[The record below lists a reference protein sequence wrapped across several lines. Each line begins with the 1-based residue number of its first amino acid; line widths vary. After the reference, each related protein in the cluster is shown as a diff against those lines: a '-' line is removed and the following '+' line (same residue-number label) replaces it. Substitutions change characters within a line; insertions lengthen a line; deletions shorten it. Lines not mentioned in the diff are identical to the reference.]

1 LEVETRRAVL
11 AATAAV
17 ALLIANQ
24 VAGKSVR
31 DALFLSS
38 FSVASLPPVMMASSL
53 ASVVAVILLSRA
65 MRRASPFRVE
75 PLAVGLAT
83 LLLGGLWLLSVG
95 APRAAALAFFL
106 HMALFGS
113 TLVSGFWSVVN
124 ERFDPYTAKRAVGR
138 IGMGASLG
146 GVAGGLLAWGASSL
160 LSVRTMLVVM
170 AGLNLACLFCLR
182 QLTSTA
188 RSVAPAGKGDGIDDA
203 PTALKTLAR
212 VPYVRDLA
220 LLVGLSALAEA
231 LLDYFLKAQAAAAY
245 SQGPQL
251 MSFFALFHTV
261 TGVVGLAVQALFGR
275 TSLRVLGLAGTVALR
290 PAAVFLGAVL
300 GAFDPRLRSGVLA
313 YGSQEMLSNSLFRSG
328 YELLY
333 TPLPE
338 GEKRPTKAVVDVGF
352 DKLGALLGG
361 ATVLVVVA
369 VAPTAALR
377 VLAGLVALLS
387 LGTLALTGRLH
398 RGYVK
403 TLEQSLRAGKVRLDA
418 SDVHDEAT
426 LLTLAQTGLSLDREA
441 LLREIEALRSGME
454 PGVAEKASPVDSSTS
469 ALDPVDPVLRSIS
482 RLRSGRPER
491 IREALRGGV
500 SDPALVPFLI
510 PLLARNEVF
519 LDVLRTLR
527 TLAPAVT
534 GQLVDTLLDPTANPV
549 VRRRVPRV
557 LKACATQRAADGLR
571 LGLEDPRFDL
581 RTQCALALSAITRK
595 NPALVVAREDV
606 FAVVLE
612 ELQRGAAGWTVKADR
627 ERTPADPGSGDGVEI
642 DPRASVDR
650 GIDHAFTLLSLTLP
664 REPLEI
670 ALLALRGTDPVLRG
684 TALEYLEN
692 VLPDALR
699 RALWPHVG
707 ARPAPHAP
715 RARQEVEDDLLRSM
729 DSVSIK
735 RAALRAKGKPG

>member
-1 LEVETRRAVL
+1 ML
-11 AATAAV
+11 AATVAA

-75 PLAVGLAT
+75 PLALGLAT
-83 LLLGGLWLLSVG
+83 LLLGGWWLLSVG
-95 APRAAALAFFL
+95 APRAAALAFYL

-124 ERFDPYTAKRAVGR
+124 ERFDPYTAKRVVGR
-138 IGMGASLG
+138 IGQGAALG
-146 GVAGGLLAWGASSL
+146 GVAGGLLAWGASGV
-160 LSVRTMLVVM
+160 LSVPTMLVVM
-170 AGLNLACLFCLR
+170 AGLNLACLFCMRL
-182 QLTSTA
+182 LTS
-188 RSVAPAGKGDGIDDA
+188 APRAPGSAGKGDDIEDA

-245 SQGPQL
+245 SKGPQL
-251 MSFFALFHTV
+251 MSFFALFHTA
-261 TGVVGLAVQALFGR
+261 TGVVGLVVQTLFGR

-290 PAAVFLGAVL
+290 PAAVVLGAVL
-300 GAFDPRLRSGVLA
+300 GVFDPRLRSGVLA

-338 GEKRPTKAVVDVGF
+338 AEKRPTKAVVDVGL
-352 DKLGALLGG
+352 DKLGALVGC
-361 ATVLVVVA
+361 ATVFVVVA
-369 VAPTAALR
+369 AAPTAALR
-377 VLAGLVALLS
+377 ILAGLVALLS

-403 TLEQSLRAGKVRLDA
+403 TLEQSLRAGRVKLDA
-418 SDVHDEAT
+418 SDVQDEAT
-426 LLTLAQTGLSLDREA
+426 LLTLAQTNLSLDRET
-441 LLREIEALRSGME
+441 LLREIEALRGGAG
-454 PGVAEKASPVDSSTS
+454 PGATGAASLLEASASPIDTS
-469 ALDPVDPVLRSIS
+469 DPLLRSIS
-482 RLRSGRPER
+482 DLRSGRPER

-500 SDPALVPFLI
+500 SDLTLVPHLV
-510 PLLARNEVF
+510 PLLARNDVF
-519 LDVLRTLR
+519 LDVLRALR
-527 TLAPAVT
+527 AAAPAVT
-534 GQLVDTLLDPTANPV
+534 GQLVDTLLDPAASPV

-557 LKACATQRAADGLR
+557 LKACPTQRAADGLR

-581 RTQCALALSAITRK
+581 RTQCGLALSAITRK
-595 NPALVVAREDV
+595 NPALAVPREAV
-606 FAVVLE
+606 FAVVLK
-612 ELQRGAAGWTVKADR
+612 ELELGATAWVVKSDGDQTPDGSAGGEGA
-627 ERTPADPGSGDGVEI
+627 VEI
-642 DPRASVDR
+642 DPRAGVDR
-650 GIDHAFTLLSLTLP
+650 GIDHVFTLLSLALE
-664 REPLEI
+664 REPLQI
-670 ALLALRGTDPVLRG
+670 ALLALRGSDRALRG

-692 VLPDALR
+692 VLPDTLR
-699 RALWPHVG
+699 RALWKHVG
-707 ARPAPHAP
+707 AGLAPSPHAP
-715 RARQEVEDDLLRSM
+715 RARQEVVDDLLRSM
-729 DSVSIK
+729 DGASIK
-735 RAALRAKGKPG
+735 RASLRARGSKPG

>member
-1 LEVETRRAVL
+1 LEAENRRAVL
-11 AATAAV
+11 AATAAA

-53 ASVVAVILLSRA
+53 ASVMAVILLSRA

-75 PLAVGLAT
+75 PLALGLAT
-83 LLLGGLWLLSVG
+83 LLLGGWWLLSVG
-95 APRAAALAFFL
+95 APRAAALAFYL

-124 ERFDPYTAKRAVGR
+124 ERFDPYTAKRVVGR
-138 IGMGASLG
+138 IGAGASLG
-146 GVAGGLLAWGASSL
+146 GVAGGLLAWGASGV
-160 LSVRTMLVVM
+160 LSVPTMLVVM
-170 AGLNLACLFCLR
+170 AGLNLACLFCMR
-182 QLTSTA
+182 HLTPAAGAAGS
-188 RSVAPAGKGDGIDDA
+188 AGKGDDMEDA
-203 PTALKTLAR
+203 PTALRTLAR

-245 SQGPQL
+245 SKGPQL
-251 MSFFALFHTV
+251 MSFFALFHAA
-261 TGVVGLAVQALFGR
+261 TGVVGLVVQALFGR
-275 TSLRVLGLAGTVALR
+275 TSVRVLGLAGTVALR
-290 PAAVFLGAVL
+290 PAAVLLGAVL

-333 TPLPE
+333 TPIPE

-352 DKLGALLGG
+352 DKLGALAGG
-361 ATVLVVVA
+361 ATVLIVVA
-369 VAPTAALR
+369 AAPTAALR

-403 TLEQSLRAGKVRLDA
+403 TLEQSLRAGRVKLDS
-418 SDVHDEAT
+418 SDVQDEAT
-426 LLTLAQTGLSLDREA
+426 LLTLAQTNLSLDREN
-441 LLREIEALRSGME
+441 LLREIEALRGGDPSTF
-454 PGVAEKASPVDSSTS
+454 PIDAS
-469 ALDPVDPVLRSIS
+469 DPLLRAIS
-482 RLRSGRPER
+482 DLRSGRPER

-500 SDPALVPFLI
+500 PDPTLVPHLV
-510 PLLARNEVF
+510 PLLERNDVF
-519 LDVLRTLR
+519 LDVLRALR
-527 TLAPAVT
+527 AAAPAVT
-534 GQLVDTLLDPTANPV
+534 GQLVDTLLDPAASPV

-557 LKACATQRAADGLR
+557 LKACPSQRAADGLR

-581 RTQCALALSAITRK
+581 RTQCGLALAAITRK
-595 NPALVVAREDV
+595 NPALVVPREAV
-606 FAVVLE
+606 FAAVLK
-612 ELQRGAAGWTVKADR
+612 ELELGAAAW
-627 ERTPADPGSGDGVEI
+627 
-642 DPRASVDR
+642 ASIDR
-650 GIDHAFTLLSLTLP
+650 GIDHAFTLLSLALP
-664 REPLEI
+664 REPLQI
-670 ALLALRGTDPVLRG
+670 ALLALRGSDRALRG

-692 VLPDALR
+692 VLPDTLR
-699 RALWPHVG
+699 RALWKHVG
-707 ARPAPHAP
+707 AGPASPHAP
-715 RARQEVEDDLLRSM
+715 RARQEVVDDLLRSM

-735 RAALRAKGKPG
+735 RAGLRAKSDPG